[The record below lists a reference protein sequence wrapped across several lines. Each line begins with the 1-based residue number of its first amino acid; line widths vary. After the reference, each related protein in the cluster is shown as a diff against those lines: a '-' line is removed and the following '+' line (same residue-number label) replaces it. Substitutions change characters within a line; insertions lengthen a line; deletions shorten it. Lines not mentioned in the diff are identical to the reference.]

1 MRLKSLGIGLISLA
15 LILPSCAPE
24 AKKESEEKNIEKE
37 EATIKEKKEEAVEE
51 VKELT
56 VPEGAN
62 VFFANLNDG
71 DKVSSPI
78 EIEFGLEGME
88 IEPAG
93 NLTQGKG
100 HHHIIVDGGA
110 IERGTMVPANETN
123 IHFGKGQTSTTL
135 ELAAGEHTL
144 TLQFAD
150 GFHQS
155 YGEQMS
161 ATITVMV
168 E

>member
-1 MRLKSLGIGLISLA
+1 MKFKNLAVGLFSLLFIVS
-15 LILPSCAPE
+15 SCGSE
-24 AKKESEEKNIEKE
+24 AKKEAASESATNE
-37 EATIKEKKEEAVEE
+37 ETVVKEKKEEEIE
-51 VKELT
+51 QPKELT
-56 VPEGAN
+56 VPEGAR

-71 DKVSSPI
+71 DIVNSPL
-78 EIEFGLEGME
+78 EIQFGLEGME

-93 NLTQGKG
+93 KLTQGKG
-100 HHHIIVDGGA
+100 HHHIIIDGGH
-110 IERGTMVPANETN
+110 IERGTPVPTNETN

-135 ELAAGEHTL
+135 ELEKGEHTL

-161 ATITVMV
+161 NTISVTV